1 MALTRAPKKGAK
13 AGKRKSKTAAKKS
26 SVKKSKIKK
35 VKPAKKVVKIAQKAV
50 LDAKDVAA
58 IVRVKDLVIHQK
70 SVLTE
75 LHSRGIDNIHRIV
88 KKADQEN
95 ICTFVSTLISSSL
108 AIFKDTVIKKY
119 ILESL

>member
-1 MALTRAPKKGAK
+1 VARTRAPKKGAK
-13 AGKRKSKTAAKKS
+13 AGKSKSKTAAKKS

-75 LHSRGIDNIHRIV
+75 LNSRGIGNIHRIV
-88 KKADQEN
+88 KKADQDL
-95 ICTFVSTLISSSL
+95 VLI
-108 AIFKDTVIKKY
+108 ARE
-119 ILESL
+119 LEISVP